1 MCDKVYERDVKKDK
15 ITFNAF
21 YKAISVEL
29 LQKQA
34 MVWESPSKVIKFKV
48 YFHKHKM
55 QWVCEVSWKDWDG
68 KEKFANRSREEAVKL
83 AVKHFEDC
91 PWLLDGLN

>member
-1 MCDKVYERDVKKDK
+1 
-15 ITFNAF
+15 
-21 YKAISVEL
+21 
-29 LQKQA
+29 
-34 MVWESPSKVIKFKV
+34 
-48 YFHKHKM
+48 M
-55 QWVCEVSWKDWDG
+55 QWVCELSWKDWDG